1 MHFLPDALILLRFVW
16 TVTKALKSANKE
28 HKPRFL
34 HPGQKAER
42 LWERCKEQLSPS
54 RCGVEDRSEREQVL
68 SGLAHFFFMLCT
80 PLPIYWI
87 PSYCFVLFI
96 FLSVLL

>member
-1 MHFLPDALILLRFVW
+1 MHFLPDALILLHFVW
-16 TVTKALKSANKE
+16 TVTKALKPANKE

-68 SGLAHFFFMLCT
+68 SGLAHFFLCCAHRC
-80 PLPIYWI
+80 LFIGYQVI
-87 PSYCFVLFI
+87 VLFC
-96 FLSVLL
+96 LSF